1 MRQINVGNYPGVPV
15 RCPMERYDAAPASRT
30 QATHLLTAGCVDYD
44 RRELAVTVLLHCR
57 DRPYA
62 VSLRAMVPS
71 WASGRPARAADQEG
85 VGVPRRSDLN
95 VHLLRDDRGLSVPA
109 TGLGQ
114 LCVRR
119 AAGRATE
126 RALVALLAPLVSY
139 RRRDVGLV
147 LVPLW
152 NLVVVWT
159 IGSRIARLPHRDWP
173 LRPDELDRQTTQRGP
188 G

>member
-71 WASGRPARAADQEG
+71 WASGRPAERQTKRVWEFLGGATLTFTFFAMIADSPFRQLAWG
-85 VGVPRRSDLN
+85 NFAYGGLLAVLPSVLSLRCSR
-95 VHLLRDDRGLSVPA
+95 HLCR
-109 TGLGQ
+109 T
-114 LCVRR
+114 
-119 AAGRATE
+119 AAGTW
-126 RALVALLAPLVSY
+126 
-139 RRRDVGLV
+139 GLY
-147 LVPLW
+147 LFPSGTSSW
-152 NLVVVWT
+152 F
-159 IGSRIARLPHRDWP
+159 
-173 LRPDELDRQTTQRGP
+173 GP
-188 G
+188 SAAG